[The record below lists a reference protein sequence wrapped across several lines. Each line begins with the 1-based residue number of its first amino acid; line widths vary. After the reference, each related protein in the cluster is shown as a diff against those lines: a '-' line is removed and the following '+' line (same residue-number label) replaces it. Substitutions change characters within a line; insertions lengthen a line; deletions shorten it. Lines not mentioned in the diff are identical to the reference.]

1 MNKEQ
6 ILSNLDKLISAINEQ
21 KKQLSDTEGKVPK
34 QEMDKMLS
42 NIRALYETFT
52 VFNYL
57 NTYGPADKVMEADA
71 VILEEINFDHL
82 TEVVVENIVTEP
94 QTNTQENTVD
104 EITVVEVIETVVETE
119 THIKEETQHKAATF
133 ADPVA
138 SETKTATSV
147 NDSNSEKQEMTLA
160 DKLRKQ
166 KISDLSKAI
175 SIADKFLYMNE
186 LFEGENEAYKTV
198 ITTLNELNDKD
209 KAEQYLSELG
219 KLYQWNYEDKTVVKF
234 IELTQRKFS

>member
-6 ILSNLDKLISAINEQ
+6 ILNNLDKLISAINEQ
-21 KKQLSDTEGKVPK
+21 KNQLSDTEGKVPK
-34 QEMDKMLS
+34 QDMDKMLS

-71 VILEEINFDHL
+71 VILEDTQFENL
-82 TEVVVENIVTEP
+82 TELQNEPTPTDNQDSKNKHTVDEATVVEVVENI
-94 QTNTQENTVD
+94 
-104 EITVVEVIETVVETE
+104 IETKAEDITE
-119 THIKEETQHKAATF
+119 G
-133 ADPVA
+133 V
-138 SETKTATSV
+138 TKTQTDSFLVEPIQSASI
-147 NDSNSEKQEMTLA
+147 NDSKADKQEMTLA
-160 DKLRKQ
+160 EKLRRQ
-166 KISDLSKAI
+166 KITDLNKAI

-198 ITTLNELNDKD
+198 ISTLNDLNDKD

-219 KLYQWNYEDKTVVKF
+219 KLYQWNYEDKTVIKL